1 MTIISL
7 ARTTRTPAVEFDFET
22 NRFSLLGESYP
33 EDISEFYGPIVKP
46 LEAHLRNQKGADIS
60 FKFEFLYFNS
70 GTAKVVM
77 QLFDMLEQGAA
88 NGNSVAIIW
97 AYEKDDDN
105 IQEIGEEFAEELKY
119 AKFILK
125 ELPERP

>member
-7 ARTTRTPAVEFDFET
+7 AATTRTPAVEFDFEA
-22 NRFSLLGESYP
+22 NQFSLLGESYP
-33 EDISEFYGPIVKP
+33 EDVSEFYGPMIKP
-46 LEAHLRNQKGADIS
+46 LEAHLRSQKGADIS

-70 GTAKVVM
+70 GTAKIVM
-77 QLFDMLEQGAA
+77 RLFDMLEQVAA
-88 NGNSVAIIW
+88 SGNNVAITW

-105 IQEIGEEFAEELKY
+105 IREIGQEFAEELKY

-125 ELPERP
+125 ELPQSP